1 MFCDYGASYTQV
13 VMIVCDIT
21 KQMLSESEEEGWSFS
36 HLEVLEPG
44 RNVSCQSDR

>member
-21 KQMLSESEEEGWSFS
+21 KQTLSESEEEGWSFS
-36 HLEVLEPG
+36 HLEP
-44 RNVSCQSDR
+44 RRYDSCQSDRW